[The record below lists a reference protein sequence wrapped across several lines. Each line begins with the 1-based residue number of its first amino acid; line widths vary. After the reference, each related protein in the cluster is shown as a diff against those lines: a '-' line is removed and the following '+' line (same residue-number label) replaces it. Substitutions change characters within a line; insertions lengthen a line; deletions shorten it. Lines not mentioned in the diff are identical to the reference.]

1 MGDVP
6 TPGSTIGELGAT
18 MLAGGY
24 AVTDV
29 RRDLN
34 RIAHRSGLND
44 IAIQVEPDTVLVD
57 DAASG
62 QMQMTLAPERQLT
75 MQQVGALG
83 NLIDALLSRKITLN
97 KGAAELQKIEA
108 TPSNK
113 SILLAAL
120 GGGLI
125 SAAIT
130 VLFGSPWWSVAVGF
144 VLGFLIGALLEVV
157 PQGWQTNGTFAFI
170 LALLVGMSI
179 WVVATAI
186 GVHSLPTFALCGP
199 LVMLVPGR
207 SVTNAVLEISG
218 GDPISGGGR
227 LMSGL
232 VVWTMLA
239 AGILVAVELTGS
251 KIVSD
256 SLVLKTGTKETQAA
270 LGVWAHT
277 PALAAQWVA
286 VLFIAIGFALVYQS
300 TFQMFVS
307 IAITLYFSFAVL
319 HGAETVFSPIVAGG
333 ISAALTLFI
342 TRIEIGVGA
351 KWPSIVLFSP
361 AFYMLV
367 PGSLG
372 LVTVLSLASQS
383 APPNAAL
390 SVLGSVIAL
399 TIGIQVGAMAAEVFQ
414 SLLHGL
420 KKRFRTVREGTAQ

>member
-1 MGDVP
+1 MADQP
-6 TPGSTIGELGAT
+6 TPSETIGEIGAA

-34 RIAHRSGLND
+34 RIAHHCNLDD
-44 IAIQVEPDTVLVD
+44 IAVQVEPATVFVD
-57 DAASG
+57 NPASG
-62 QMQMTLAPERQLT
+62 QMHMTLAPAQLT
-75 MQQVGALG
+75 MKQLGALG
-83 NLIDALLSRKITLN
+83 TLINDLISQKTSLS
-97 KGAAELQKIEA
+97 AAASKLKSIEA
-108 TPSNK
+108 TAAKK
-113 SILLAAL
+113 SMWLSAF

-125 SAAIT
+125 SGAIT
-130 VLFGSPWWSVAVGF
+130 VLFASPWWSVAASL
-144 VLGFLIGALLEVV
+144 VLGFLIGALLELV
-157 PQGWQTNGTFAFI
+157 PQSWQTNGTFAFI
-170 LALLVGMSI
+170 LALLVGLSL
-179 WVVATAI
+179 WAVAGVI

-227 LMSGL
+227 LVSGL
-232 VVWTMLA
+232 MVWTMLA

-251 KIVSD
+251 KIVTD
-256 SLVLKTGTKETQAA
+256 SLVLKTGTIDTQAA
-270 LGVWAHT
+270 LGLWAHT
-277 PALAAQWVA
+277 PTLAAQWVA
-286 VLFIAIGFALVYQS
+286 VLFIAAGFVLVYQS
-300 TFQMFVS
+300 TFKMFISVT
-307 IAITLYFSFAVL
+307 ITLYFAFAVL
-319 HGAETVFSPIVAGG
+319 HGAELVLSPMVAGG

-372 LVTVLSLASQS
+372 LVTVLSLASES

-390 SVLGSVIAL
+390 SVLGSIIAL

-414 SLLHGL
+414 AAFHNL
-420 KKRFRTVREGTAQ
+420 KRRFWAARADLTR